1 MNNKNPNTEAILDA
15 IRNMMSDNSVGHEQE
30 LPKDVIELTNPLNE
44 SVNSDNQTLDIL
56 ELNNPISDKNEENMP
71 LSNNSNSQ
79 DINNLVTDEQIK
91 RTVRNVIN
99 RSFFKLA
106 KNISDNY
113 NLNYD
118 AKKIDEIS
126 KSPDFQES
134 IVDLLREKEF

>member
-99 RSFFKLA
+99 ALPPSKLDQIINEELE
-106 KNISDNY
+106 KIKQKMQMNI
-113 NLNYD
+113 
-118 AKKIDEIS
+118 
-126 KSPDFQES
+126 Q
-134 IVDLLREKEF
+134 

>member
-99 RSFFKLA
+99 ALPPSKLDQIINEELE
-106 KNISDNY
+106 KIIKEKLNSSRIIISSEN
-113 NLNYD
+113 N
-118 AKKIDEIS
+118 K
-126 KSPDFQES
+126 
-134 IVDLLREKEF
+134 